1 MTKVQICIFAW
12 AILGLIAAA
21 ILLRFGERG
30 MNGTEKIAID
40 VVLA

>member
-12 AILGLIAAA
+12 AILGLVGAA

-30 MNGTEKIAID
+30 D
-40 VVLA
+40 VVWTRRDDGQD

>member
-12 AILGLIAAA
+12 GVLGLVGAA

-30 MNGTEKIAID
+30 DEQYGENRD
-40 VVLA
+40 